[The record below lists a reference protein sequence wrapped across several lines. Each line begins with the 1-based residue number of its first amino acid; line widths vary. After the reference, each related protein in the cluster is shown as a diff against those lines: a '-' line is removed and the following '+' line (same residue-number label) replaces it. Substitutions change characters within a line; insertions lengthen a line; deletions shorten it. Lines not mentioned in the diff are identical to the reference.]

1 MSDFVR
7 LILVVLL
14 GAHGIGHILF
24 LVPLLGIADWGQST
38 QSWLLGGDLLSRSLG
53 TVIWLAVTLGFLGA
67 AVGLFG
73 QANWWRTVAIA
84 ASALSVIGL
93 VLFWTNPATS
103 PVFSALVFNLV
114 VLLALLV
121 LHWPPVTSGV
131 S

>member
-1 MSDFVR
+1 
-7 LILVVLL
+7 
-14 GAHGIGHILF
+14 
-24 LVPLLGIADWGQST
+24 
-38 QSWLLGGDLLSRSLG
+38 
-53 TVIWLAVTLGFLGA
+53 LAVTLGFLGA

-93 VLFWTNPATS
+93 ALFWTNPATS